1 MKDILE
7 ILKSYGLEVP
17 SDKAE
22 AFKKEFVENYKAVAE
37 LEKKTTKIVAL
48 EEDKKA
54 LEEQLKTANE
64 TIAGFE
70 GADVEGLKQQIADY
84 NQKLKDTE
92 EQHKREIEQRDFK
105 DALTEAMKEV
115 EFTSEYARK
124 SVMAEIEAAGL
135 KLIDGKIIGLNDLLE
150 TIKEKDKAAFVDKEQ
165 EQLEQGKAK
174 FTTPLNIK
182 EGTKLSTSEL
192 MKLKNQYPNLDIT
205 KYM

>member
-1 MKDILE
+1 MKDIFE
-7 ILKSYGLEVP
+7 ILKGHGLEVP

-37 LEKKTTKIVAL
+37 LEEKIAAL
-48 EEDKKA
+48 EKDKEA
-54 LEEQLKTANE
+54 LEAQLKTANE
-64 TIAGFE
+64 TISGFE
-70 GADVEGLKQQIADY
+70 GADIEGLNKQIADY
-84 NQKLKDTE
+84 KQKLKDTE
-92 EQHKREIEQRDFK
+92 EQYKKDIEQRDFK
-105 DALTEAMKEV
+105 EALTEAMKEV

-135 KLIDGKIIGLNDLLE
+135 KLIDGKIIGLNDLID

-182 EGTKLSTSEL
+182 EGTKLTTSEL

-205 KYM
+205 KYI

>member
-37 LEKKTTKIVAL
+37 LEKKTTKIAAL

-70 GADVEGLKQQIADY
+70 GADVEGLKQQIVDY

-124 SVMAEIEAAGL
+124 SVMAEIEGAGL

-174 FTTPLNIK
+174 FTTPINIK

>member
-1 MKDILE
+1 MKDIFE
-7 ILKSYGLEVP
+7 ILKGYGFEVP
-17 SDKAE
+17 SDKTE
-22 AFKKEFVENYKAVAE
+22 AFKKEFVENYKSVAE
-37 LEKKTTKIVAL
+37 LEKKATKIAAL
-48 EEDKKA
+48 EENKKA

-70 GADVEGLKQQIADY
+70 GADIDGLKQQIADY

-92 EQHKREIEQRDFK
+92 ERHKREIEQRDFK

-124 SVMAEIEAAGL
+124 SVMAEIEEAGL

-174 FTTPLNIK
+174 FTTPINIK

>member
-1 MKDILE
+1 MKDIFE
-7 ILKSYGLEVP
+7 ILKGHGLEVP

-37 LEKKTTKIVAL
+37 LEKKTAKIAAL
-48 EEDKKA
+48 EEEKKT
-54 LEEQLKTANE
+54 LEAQIKTANE
-64 TIAGFE
+64 TISGFE
-70 GADVEGLKQQIADY
+70 GADIEGLNKQIADY
-84 NQKLKDTE
+84 KQKLKDTE
-92 EQHKREIEQRDFK
+92 EQYKKDIEQRDFK
-105 DALTEAMKEV
+105 EALTEAMKEV

-135 KLIDGKIIGLNDLLE
+135 KLIDGKIIGLNDLID

-174 FTTPLNIK
+174 FTIPLNIK
-182 EGTKLSTSEL
+182 EGTKLTTSEL

>member
-1 MKDILE
+1 MDIME
-7 ILKSYGLEVP
+7 ILKKYGLEVP
-17 SDKAE
+17 SDTVE
-22 AFKKEFVENYKAVAE
+22 AFKKEFVENYKSVIE
-37 LEKKTTKIVAL
+37 LEKKNKTITAL

-70 GADVEGLKQQIADY
+70 DADIEGLKQQIADY
-84 NQKLKDTE
+84 NKKLKDTE
-92 EQHKREIEQRDFK
+92 EQYKKEIKQRDFK

-115 EFTSEYARK
+115 EFTSEYAKK

-135 KLIDGKIIGLNDLLE
+135 KVIDGKIIGLNDLLD

-174 FTTPLNIK
+174 FTKPLNIK
-182 EGTKLSTSEL
+182 EGTKLTTSEL

>member
-1 MKDILE
+1 MKDIFE
-7 ILKSYGLEVP
+7 ILKGYGFEVP
-17 SDKAE
+17 SDKTE
-22 AFKKEFVENYKAVAE
+22 AFKKEFVENYKSVAE
-37 LEKKTTKIVAL
+37 LEKKATKIAAL

-70 GADVEGLKQQIADY
+70 GADIEGLKQQIADY

-115 EFTSEYARK
+115 EFTSEY
-124 SVMAEIEAAGL
+124 
-135 KLIDGKIIGLNDLLE
+135 GLNDLLE

-174 FTTPLNIK
+174 FTTPINIK

>member
-1 MKDILE
+1 MDFME
-7 ILKSYGLEVP
+7 ILKKYGLEVP
-17 SDKAE
+17 ADKVE
-22 AFKKEFVENYKAVAE
+22 AFKKEFVENYKSVTE
-37 LEKKTTKIVAL
+37 LEKKNTRIAAL

-54 LEEQLKTANE
+54 LEERLKTANE
-64 TIAGFE
+64 TISGFE
-70 GADVEGLKQQIADY
+70 DADIEGLKQQIADY
-84 NQKLKDTE
+84 NKKLKETE
-92 EQHKREIEQRDFK
+92 EQHKKEIEQRDFK

-115 EFTSEYARK
+115 EFTSEYAKK

-150 TIKEKDKAAFVDKEQ
+150 AIKEKDKAAFVDKEQ

-174 FTTPLNIK
+174 FTKPLNVK

>member
-1 MKDILE
+1 MKDIFE

-92 EQHKREIEQRDFK
+92 EQYKKEIEQRDFK

-115 EFTSEYARK
+115 EFTSEYAKK

-174 FTTPLNIK
+174 FTSPLNIK